1 MGCHAL
7 LQGTFQTQGLNLVGS
22 PTPSAFAGGVST
34 TGTTWET
41 QGVYAGSLII
51 TNAPISVKGDTE
63 GTEHGSMGTC
73 RLPANFPVNLNLLYN
88 ENI

>member
-34 TGTTWET
+34 TGATWEA

-51 TNAPISVKGDTE
+51 TNTPISVKGDTE
-63 GTEHGSMGTC
+63 GAERGSMG
-73 RLPANFPVNLNLLYN
+73 A
-88 ENI
+88 